1 MKVTRTE
8 DGVFHLTAETM
19 ADAELVDCIDM
30 DGADAITLATRERSP
45 HVGGGYR
52 TTGVSL
58 TVDKRHPRAL
68 EAQSARQFLRAVRE
82 LLRLGLGEDA
92 LHSHIGLDAAD
103 PQTQDKIAALFKQL
117 QLVLE
122 IGAVAVGQNKPVRQE
137 VDSTHGKPS
146 GETAT
151 VVQQPD
157 AAESSGGTDPLYD
170 QAVELVR
177 KDRKPSIF
185 YVQRKLRCGY
195 VRAAAMLEAME
206 KAGIVSR
213 ADHMGT
219 REVMA

>member
-68 EAQSARQFLRAVRE
+68 EAQSARQFLRAARE
-82 LLRLGLGEDA
+82 LFRLGFGEDA

-137 VDSTHGKPS
+137 VDSTHGNTSGQKPIV
-146 GETAT
+146 GQPQGTA
-151 VVQQPD
+151 
-157 AAESSGGTDPLYD
+157 DPLYE
-170 QAVELVR
+170 QAVCFVLESR
-177 KDRKPSIF
+177 HASISG
-185 YVQRKLRCGY
+185 VQRFLRTGCN
-195 VRAAAMLEAME
+195 RAAGLLEDME
-206 KAGIVSR
+206 KAGIVS
-213 ADHMGT
+213 HMDAYGK
-219 REVMA
+219 RKVIA